1 MTSKKSLFLF
11 PKAQSI
17 MIYLFDPVYR
27 KIKASSVN
35 IYMHFF
41 IHTFNSV
48 QKSDRHTQ
56 GRISHL
62 TALTNVRGPG
72 PKGGPWRG
80 GGGARGAEGPWTR
93 PKIAFFSS
101 ESVSF
106 ERALRAFIIF
116 LTKIFGRAPR
126 ALSYLKDKGFL
137 LWMWGPEFL
146 LLIQTNIGTNEQ
158 IKH

>member
-1 MTSKKSLFLF
+1 
-11 PKAQSI
+11 

-48 QKSDRHTQ
+48 QKSDRNTQ

-72 PKGGPWRG
+72 PKGGPWIMEGGRG
-80 GGGARGAEGPWTR
+80 GEGGRR
-93 PKIAFFSS
+93 PLDPS
-101 ESVSF
+101 
-106 ERALRAFIIF
+106 
-116 LTKIFGRAPR
+116 
-126 ALSYLKDKGFL
+126 
-137 LWMWGPEFL
+137 
-146 LLIQTNIGTNEQ
+146 
-158 IKH
+158 